1 MLGPDHVEQVLQLLR
16 HQRST
21 YSAAISMSVLASVI
35 STLEMKVRKKC
46 QCSCISR
53 EHGRAAGLPGR
64 LADPDPTP
72 NQPGTIC
79 RDWVQPNTH
88 GMARSP
94 AMPPPES
101 GRRAGREP
109 MFSEPSCSTGVE
121 ARK

>member
-1 MLGPDHVEQVLQLLR
+1 
-16 HQRST
+16 
-21 YSAAISMSVLASVI
+21 MSVFASVI

-46 QCSCISR
+46 QCSCISASTASPPAS
-53 EHGRAAGLPGR
+53 RAALRPE
-64 LADPDPTP
+64 PTP